1 MESRG
6 KIAAWYTD
14 LNNDIM
20 ANTNITMRIDETL
33 KAQLQERMSDLGLDL
48 TTFFTMAA
56 RQAIREQG
64 LTFDVSREIPNKET
78 IEAFREV
85 EEMKKH
91 PENVKTYS
99 SFTDLLKEVE
109 QDV

>member
-1 MESRG
+1 M
-6 KIAAWYTD
+6 
-14 LNNDIM
+14 NNDIM

-33 KAQLQERMSDLGLDL
+33 KAQLQELMSDLGLDL

-78 IEAFREV
+78 IDAFREV

-91 PENVKTYS
+91 AENVKT
-99 SFTDLLKEVE
+99 
-109 QDV
+109 